1 MSTIPADVS
10 LIATAPS
17 AEQPT
22 RRLPRLPRLVGW
34 SLTALAA
41 GALWVGLFELVRLV
55 F

>member
-22 RRLPRLPRLVGW
+22 RRLPRLVGW